1 MKPKLLL
8 SVMQNGH
15 IYKAA
20 FAACGADVTEAYA
33 PEVSTDYDGLVLC
46 GGDDLNPSWYGQ
58 ENTACGKIDPH
69 RDDAEMALLDA
80 FVKAGKP
87 VMGICR
93 GHQVIN
99 VYFGGSLT
107 QHMAETD
114 LHRQDLE
121 NYCSHEVTAVPDSIV
136 GKLYGENFRINSCHH
151 QGIDRLGNNL
161 KVTARTDN
169 VIEAVEHTT
178 LPIYAIQWHPEK
190 LCCDYLRPDAV
201 DGQPLIQHFVNFCKS
216 RRDNP

>member
-15 IYKAA
+15 IYNAA
-20 FAACGADVTEAYA
+20 FTACGADVTEQYA

-46 GGDDLNPSWYGQ
+46 GGDDLTPSWYGQ

-69 RDDAEMALLDA
+69 RDAAEMALLDA

-99 VYFGGSLT
+99 VYFGGTLH
-107 QHMAETD
+107 QHMEETPD
-114 LHRQDLE
+114 HRQSYE
-121 NYCSHEVTAVPDSIV
+121 HYCVHEIEAEGFIE
-136 GKLYGENFRINSCHH
+136 KLYGKRFFVNSYHH
-151 QGIDRLGNNL
+151 QGIDKLGKGL
-161 KVTARTDN
+161 VPVAHCEK
-169 VIEAVEHTT
+169 VIEALQHES
-178 LPIYAIQWHPEK
+178 LPIFSVQWHPEK
-190 LCCDYLRPDAV
+190 LSFDWARPDAV
-201 DGQPLIQHFVNFCKS
+201 NGEPLLRYFVEMCK
-216 RRDNP
+216 